1 MALKWYSVVVDC
13 SDVSA
18 QAAWWA
24 DVLDWM
30 VIFDTPE
37 EAVIVPRHAEDK
49 KLTAQEW
56 TTVGPG
62 LVFVPVIEGKTVKNR
77 LHIDLA
83 PHIEDDRDAL
93 VSSLLDRGAKRVDV
107 GQDEE
112 KATWTV
118 LADPEGNEFCVL
130 SARDQ

>member
-62 LVFVPVIEGKTVKNR
+62 LVFVPVIEGKEVKNR